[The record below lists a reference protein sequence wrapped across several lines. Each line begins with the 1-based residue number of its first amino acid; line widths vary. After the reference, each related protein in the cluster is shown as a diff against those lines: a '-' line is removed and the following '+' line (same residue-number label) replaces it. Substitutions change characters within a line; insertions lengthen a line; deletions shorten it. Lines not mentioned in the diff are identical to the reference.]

1 MTLNSK
7 HRTEELKTKNK
18 RYRNQTPER
27 PTQRMHK
34 IEFCSSFEVS
44 EYLL

>member
-27 PTQRMHK
+27 PHAK
-34 IEFCSSFEVS
+34 NA
-44 EYLL
+44 

>member
-18 RYRNQTPER
+18 WYINQTPER
-27 PTQRMHK
+27 THAK
-34 IEFCSSFEVS
+34 NA
-44 EYLL
+44 